1 MGRKLA
7 KRSNCLRSVT
17 LMLLKPPP
25 MGVVTG
31 PFKATPLRSIDS

>member
-7 KRSNCLRSVT
+7 KRSNFLRSVT
-17 LMLLKPPP
+17 LMLLNPPP

-31 PFKATPLRSIDS
+31 PLRATLLRSMDS